1 MSKPVSQLPPGLPAR
16 YEIRI
21 QEPIQERWLPWFD
34 EFEITS
40 TETGGTLLT
49 GSVIDQAALHGIL
62 ARIHDLHLTLIS
74 VVRVEKG
81 DSHSRL

>member
-1 MSKPVSQLPPGLPAR
+1 MSNLPSSQTPPARPTR

-40 TETGGTLLT
+40 TQTGGTLLT
-49 GSVIDQAALHGIL
+49 GSVTDPSALHGIL
-62 ARIHDLHLTLIS
+62 ARIHDLHLTLLS
-74 VVRVEKG
+74 VNRVEKDG
-81 DSHSRL
+81 S